1 MVVHGLLVVVASLVA
16 EYRLWV
22 LGLQYLQNLGSVVV
36 VHGLSCSERDMWK
49 LPRPGIEP
57 LSPMQVIFSPPMSLK
72 NKNRLYEYHII

>member
-49 LPRPGIEP
+49 LPRPGIEA
-57 LSPMQVIFSPPMSLK
+57 LSPTLAGGFVSTVPPGK
-72 NKNRLYEYHII
+72 A

>member
-57 LSPMQVIFSPPMSLK
+57 LSPTLAGGFVSTVPPGK
-72 NKNRLYEYHII
+72 A

>member
-22 LGLQYLQNLGSVVV
+22 FGLQYLQHLGSVVV

-57 LSPMQVIFSPPMSLK
+57 MSPTLAGRFVSTVPPGK
-72 NKNRLYEYHII
+72 A